1 MKENNKE
8 PLIPMVDQYSK
19 DLRISAEINAEIELK
34 RLQEK
39 DSRFN
44 DPMMAYK
51 FLKESQIA
59 PW

>member
-1 MKENNKE
+1 
-8 PLIPMVDQYSK
+8 MVDQYSK